1 MSILPRGVESTE
13 RGIAYLKEHTAKLD
27 AELAGHM
34 AALNFAEERYIRET
48 ARHQAKCDYRIAQS
62 SAAHAAG
69 TLDTLYFGADGE
81 ARHRLVPTANTTTT
95 RPDPRPLFTT
105 GRPRGMTT
113 QTRRHADKGLSMSQ
127 LFACDRCGEAR
138 KSASTVNKDHEGI
151 PHPKLRCSQ
160 CKVTSTLW
168 TLIPS
173 THHRERLE
181 MVPIVGHMAKV
192 GCEKFSGKLQK
203 FCERE

>member
-1 MSILPRGVESTE
+1 MDYSDEDDMDEVDMSLPKRYFARLMSILPRGVESTE

-81 ARHRLVPTANTTTT
+81 ARHRQVPGANTTTT
-95 RPDPRPLFTT
+95 RPDPIKATRYQRP
-105 GRPRGMTT
+105 
-113 QTRRHADKGLSMSQ
+113 HARVQSV
-127 LFACDRCGEAR
+127 FC
-138 KSASTVNKDHEGI
+138 I
-151 PHPKLRCSQ
+151 
-160 CKVTSTLW
+160 W
-168 TLIPS
+168 
-173 THHRERLE
+173 
-181 MVPIVGHMAKV
+181 
-192 GCEKFSGKLQK
+192 GKTMI
-203 FCERE
+203 